1 MFFNSLMFLYS
12 KLRVHTSNAVA
23 VFESPISQKVGYN
36 AKRVCHCSRSTFLLA
51 NLHRVMCWQ
60 ANKNQNANLSHGKY
74 AAEPCRA
81 TNIQHPINIVCFHIV
96 LQ

>member
-1 MFFNSLMFLYS
+1 MFFYS

-23 VFESPISQKVGYN
+23 VFESPLSQKVGYN
-36 AKRVCHCSRSTFLLA
+36 AKRVCYYSRSTLLA

-74 AAEPCRA
+74 AAEPSKQP
-81 TNIQHPINIVCFHIV
+81 TSNI
-96 LQ
+96 LLT